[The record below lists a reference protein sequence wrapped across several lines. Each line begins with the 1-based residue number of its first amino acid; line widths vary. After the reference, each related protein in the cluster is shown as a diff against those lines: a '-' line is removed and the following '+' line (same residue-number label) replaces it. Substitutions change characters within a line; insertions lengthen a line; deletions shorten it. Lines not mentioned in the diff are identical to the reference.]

1 LNSAIEGLQQQCDSP
16 RSIVNRQA
24 GEQSAVDRGGH
35 NVAQSHS
42 VAVIPLHQSGKENGV
57 IRVRQR
63 FLLTPEPPNDD
74 EFWQRRR
81 HHFTDELLADLAL
94 SCAMWLGMGRML
106 RTLDIGQQCRI
117 TLPSRA

>member
-1 LNSAIEGLQQQCDSP
+1 MSRIGNFADDDVAGWVGCD
-16 RSIVNRQA
+16 
-24 GEQSAVDRGGH
+24 
-35 NVAQSHS
+35 
-42 VAVIPLHQSGKENGV
+42 
-57 IRVRQR
+57 
-63 FLLTPEPPNDD
+63 DD

-94 SCAMWLGMGRML
+94 SCAMWLGMGQML